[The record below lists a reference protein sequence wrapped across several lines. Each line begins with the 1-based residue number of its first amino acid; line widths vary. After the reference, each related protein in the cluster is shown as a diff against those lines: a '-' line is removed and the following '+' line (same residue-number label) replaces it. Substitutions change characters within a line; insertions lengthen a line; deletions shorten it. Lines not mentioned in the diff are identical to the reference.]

1 MNAAV
6 VEQRQLAVLRFCHAL
21 VAATMDLSLHHPD
34 SQYAID
40 ALRQLLLE
48 LQIADGLG
56 VDMPLSIQIADDCL
70 CYDGLRQEGPSL
82 QAGRL
87 LELCAERDIAALAFG
102 PELQIDELQRFF
114 DLLLRPDNRAALQ
127 RRHRDRVLRAMGIR
141 HLRVQSRVPGD
152 PSDPS
157 RQVAPRHDGDLRQYQ
172 QLADCLQQS
181 HVQALHDRE
190 LPVDHTQGVVEQAL
204 LRLESEPSGLLSLA
218 AQDNIDRF
226 TVGHSVR
233 VALLALQVARAVGAD
248 RRQLVRVGTAALLHD
263 IGKSKVPQEIL
274 FKPGRLNQQE
284 WRWMAQHPRLGAQ
297 ILIEQHEIDANAIG
311 AAFCHHMRP
320 LGDGY
325 YPITALP
332 MQPSGT
338 SRLVR
343 VCDVFEALTSLRP
356 YKRALSPCE
365 AYAVMF
371 RQSCDFDQHWLRVFV
386 RTLGLFPIGTR
397 VLLRDGATAQVVRQT
412 DDPRRP
418 LVRLLTAAGG
428 ADLQPG
434 QPDEVAIGVAAAGV
448 VPGIAK
454 VVTQDRAVAMPDE
467 DLSDPQILTQP
478 LNAHGCLGPL
488 PPPPA

>member
-1 MNAAV
+1 MSGPLAA
-6 VEQRQLAVLRFCHAL
+6 QRQLAVLRFCHSL
-21 VAATMDLSLHHPD
+21 VAATMDLTLHAPG
-34 SQYAID
+34 SRYAVA
-40 ALRQLLLE
+40 ALRALLLD
-48 LQIADGLG
+48 LQVADGLG
-56 VDMPLSIQIADDCL
+56 VDMPLCVQVADDCL
-70 CYDGLRQEGPSL
+70 CYDGRRLDGPSL
-82 QAGRL
+82 QARRL
-87 LELCAERDIAALAFG
+87 LDACAERDVAALAFG
-102 PELQIDELQRFF
+102 PELQVDELQRFF
-114 DLLLRPDNRAALQ
+114 DLLLRPDNRHALR

-141 HLRVQSRVPGD
+141 HLRVQSRSAGDPGD
-152 PSDPS
+152 RS
-157 RQVAPRHDGDLRQYQ
+157 RPLLPAADADLSQYQ

-181 HVQALHDRE
+181 HVQAHHDRE

-274 FKPGRLNQQE
+274 FKPGRLDAQE
-284 WRWMAQHPRLGAQ
+284 WQWMAQHPRLGAQ
-297 ILIEQHEIDANAIG
+297 ILLEQHELEPSAVG

-320 LGDGY
+320 HGDGY
-325 YPITALP
+325 YPVPALP
-332 MQPSGT
+332 LRPSNI

-356 YKRALSPCE
+356 YKRALLPCE

-371 RQSCDFDQHWLRVFV
+371 RQRGDFDPQWLDVFV
-386 RTLGLFPIGTR
+386 RTLGVFPLGTR
-397 VLLRDGATAQVVRQT
+397 VQLGDGALAQVVRQT
-412 DDPRRP
+412 PDPRRP
-418 LVRLLTAAGG
+418 VVRLLTAAGG

-434 QPDEVAIGVAAAGV
+434 QPDELAVGVAQAGV
-448 VPGIAK
+448 VPRIAS
-454 VVTQDRAVAMPDE
+454 VVTHDRAVPVPDE
-467 DLSDPQILTQP
+467 DLADPQILTQP

-488 PPPPA
+488 PPQP